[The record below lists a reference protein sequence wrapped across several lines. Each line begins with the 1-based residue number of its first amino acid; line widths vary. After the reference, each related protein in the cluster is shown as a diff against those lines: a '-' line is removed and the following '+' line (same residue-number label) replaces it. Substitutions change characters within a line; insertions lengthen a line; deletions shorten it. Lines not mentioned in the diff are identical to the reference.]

1 MAREARQEKKV
12 LNQEIQPTDA
22 DSSVAVKEPET
33 VSSPVMQI
41 QKEVKKEPEE
51 REEQER
57 EDWNLEQEE
66 QREMDIWEVFQEHKN
81 NLERRYK
88 QIKENQQEEKNIWMP
103 GEELLRVFPDMNP
116 FFGNDVVASVRME
129 PKDIGGFPMEYWYLA
144 NNSFLLHGYY
154 CYRHLLF
161 MKMRNEAEYQYA
173 IAVPG
178 NSDHREKFMANMFG
192 FEYFKAVQSRGNAG
206 FGYWW
211 RRLV

>member
-1 MAREARQEKKV
+1 MSRGLGDVYKRQ
-12 LNQEIQPTDA
+12 
-22 DSSVAVKEPET
+22 
-33 VSSPVMQI
+33 
-41 QKEVKKEPEE
+41 
-51 REEQER
+51 
-57 EDWNLEQEE
+57 
-66 QREMDIWEVFQEHKN
+66 
-81 NLERRYK
+81 
-88 QIKENQQEEKNIWMP
+88 
-103 GEELLRVFPDMNP
+103 ELLRVFPDMNP